1 MHDIIFSKSDKGGA
15 IVISK
20 KTHYIKEGLR
30 QLNSIHYTE
39 IQEPNLLL
47 IKNNIQT
54 QISRMFDN
62 GEIDGIT
69 LDFLRGSSKE
79 GPKLG
84 RLFLLPKLHKLSEH
98 VIQRIEKQTMAI
110 PNCEL
115 KKLPVVYQ
123 EFFQALNCIR
133 EKIEFPLS
141 VENIYDQHL
150 FVNPNIVLNNRTIV
164 WHDFIGAGIV
174 CLKDICFEVKTG
186 FLPDHAIVEMIQVV
200 YEDVNVQYV
209 VDRYRNLLN
218 VIPVEWKNTVNT
230 DIHRIS
236 IPRTIDISIICKNVH
251 YDLKLCSTKTLYTIM
266 LENIVEEPV
275 GIELWK
281 SEFDVSSEAF
291 SKIWEH
297 VNMYWKPSNLVELD
311 FKVLHNCIFT
321 NVKLQKIGLVDDN
334 ICKVC
339 CREKEDIL
347 HIFMNCDKLE
357 DFHNYLSSLLVRIFE
372 NCDSDK
378 ISLVRS
384 EELLI
389 LGLRWHMK
397 GVNDTF
403 LNFFMSVA
411 RYCIFRRRNLLNSG
425 YSNVNLIKLFQYTLK
440 HYVTYIMPG
449 SGPKYYPCVLCN
461 KRTKPHERRSINK
474 SVAKY
479 LNKNFLIT
487 PKQEDKI
494 CNTCKHKYYV
504 QETKHSSV
512 VQHRLSDDEDYVP
525 PAKRRSTVLSS
536 PPSVSLSIPST
547 SKSHSYCFICKKP
560 GPKLIVVPSQ
570 ARFSTFL

>member
-1 MHDIIFSKSDKGGA
+1 MCDEMNWKNKIVKIKSLLNIWLLRRLTIHGRVSVINSLMLSRFWYALFVTALPEWAYIEIKRLCLNFIWKNRCHLVKYNCIVDDKSRGGLNVADIKCKIYAFRLK
-15 IVISK
+15 
-20 KTHYIKEGLR
+20 
-30 QLNSIHYTE
+30 
-39 IQEPNLLL
+39 
-47 IKNNIQT
+47 
-54 QISRMFDN
+54 F
-62 GEIDGIT
+62 
-69 LDFLRGSSKE
+69 
-79 GPKLG
+79 LG
-84 RLFLLPKLHKLSEH
+84 RLLDDEYEVLWKYTFKYFVSSIYDMKLCHN
-98 VIQRIEKQTMAI
+98 VFYTVI

-141 VENIYDQHL
+141 VENIYDQPL

-186 FLPDHAIVEMIQVV
+186 FLPDHAIVEMIQVI

-339 CREKEDIL
+339 CSEKEDIL

-378 ISLVRS
+378 ISLVGMIPNC
-384 EELLI
+384 ELKKLPVVYQEFFQALNCI
-389 LGLRWHMK
+389 REKIEFPLSVENIYDQPLFVNPNIVLNNRTIVWHDFIGAGIVCLKDICFEVKTGFLPDHAIVEMIQVIYED
-397 GVNDTF
+397 VNVQYVVD
-403 LNFFMSVA
+403 
-411 RYCIFRRRNLLNSG
+411 RYRNLLN
-425 YSNVNLIKLFQYTLK
+425 V
-440 HYVTYIMPG
+440 
-449 SGPKYYPCVLCN
+449 
-461 KRTKPHERRSINK
+461 
-474 SVAKY
+474 
-479 LNKNFLIT
+479 
-487 PKQEDKI
+487 
-494 CNTCKHKYYV
+494 
-504 QETKHSSV
+504 
-512 VQHRLSDDEDYVP
+512 
-525 PAKRRSTVLSS
+525 
-536 PPSVSLSIPST
+536 IPVEWKT
-547 SKSHSYCFICKKP
+547 
-560 GPKLIVVPSQ
+560 Q
-570 ARFSTFL
+570 